1 MNTFSPERMQ
11 QTSISGVPSP
21 ATAAPGR
28 VALGALAAGVLIA
41 ISIPLAAPGVE
52 LIPGAGTGPG
62 GAPGPRWVLGAFGDG
77 FEIGPG
83 LYLGLLYA
91 ATAAWALLLRF
102 ARELG
107 LRAVAAVAGLLI
119 AIFTLAGPLL
129 SLDVFSYIAYARLGA
144 EHGLDPYEFAPA
156 AIPLDEAAS
165 RVDDYRD
172 AVSVYG
178 PLFTLGSY
186 PLGALGVPAAL
197 WSLKAIAGLAIAAI
211 AALVARL
218 ARLRGVD
225 PATAVALVAL
235 NPLVLVHLVGGAHND
250 GLMVAVAIAAIAAAL
265 TGRPAL
271 AGAGFVAA
279 AAIKVSAVIYAPFA
293 LVGSRDRG
301 RLVAGALA
309 ALALLAAVSLLAFG
323 PHVSEAFS
331 VAGGNQ
337 DRISRWSVP
346 ATLARISGADVDLLR
361 VIAAAA
367 YAVAVAGLLV
377 AVSRGLDWVRAAG
390 WASFGL
396 LIASAYMVPWYLI
409 WLLPAAA
416 ISRDRIL
423 IGATILLTLFQVING
438 VPV

>member
-1 MNTFSPERMQ
+1 MQ

-52 LIPGAGTGPG
+52 LIPGAGTAE
-62 GAPGPRWVLGAFGDG
+62 APGPRWVLGAFGDG

-91 ATAAWALLLRF
+91 ATAAWAVLLRF
-102 ARELG
+102 ARDLG
-107 LRAVAAVAGLLI
+107 LRPVAAVAGLLI

-309 ALALLAAVSLLAFG
+309 ALALFAAVSLLAFG

-337 DRISRWSVP
+337 DRISRWSLP
-346 ATLARISGADVDLLR
+346 ATLGRISGADVDLLR
-361 VIAAAA
+361 VLAAAA